1 MAREVFLSYRSED
14 KAAADRLCEGLESRG
29 IECWIAPRNIPPG
42 TEWPA
47 AIVEAIGACRV
58 FVMLLSAH
66 SLNAKQISREA
77 ELADKQGC
85 QIITFRLENVEPP
98 PGLSYF
104 LGNIQWLDAFGDQFD
119 AAMAQLAQV
128 ISKAPQAVVTQQAL
142 PSAPP
147 APPTTVP
154 ATSKPLPWLGLAGV
168 VAALVIGG
176 GVWLGT
182 RPPKPN
188 PEPVPPTDEMSQAKA
203 VADRFLTERE
213 TGQAE
218 AAWADFADTVQS
230 HQDKPKWLATQAALL
245 KHGHITNKFNGCT
258 VAGNGFYCDYT
269 MAAADGATGQDKIWL
284 IRDRDSNWK
293 ISRSEWRMAPKG

>member
-14 KAAADRLCEGLESRG
+14 KAAADRVCAGLESLG

-104 LGNIQWLDAFGDQFD
+104 LGNIQWLDAFGDQFEP
-119 AAMAQLAQV
+119 ALAQLAQV
-128 ISKAPQAVVTQQAL
+128 IRKAPEAAVPRAAAM
-142 PSAPP
+142 P
-147 APPTTVP
+147 VP
-154 ATSKPLPWLGLAGV
+154 AAGKPVPWVGVAGV
-168 VAALVIGG
+168 VAALAVGG
-176 GVWLGT
+176 GIWLGT
-182 RPPKPN
+182 RSPN
-188 PEPVPPTDEMSQAKA
+188 TSPVPVAPADGMSQAKE
-203 VADRFLTERE
+203 VAERFLTERE
-213 TGQAE
+213 TGHADE
-218 AAWADFADTVQS
+218 AWAEFADTVQS
-230 HQDKPKWLATQAALL
+230 HQDKPKWLAAQAGLQ
-245 KHGHITNKFNGCT
+245 KHGHITNKFKGCT

-269 MAAADGATGQDKIWL
+269 MAGADGAAGQDKIWL
-284 IRDRDSNWK
+284 IRDRDGNWK
-293 ISRSEWRMAPKG
+293 ISKSEWRMTAAK